1 MSNGCY
7 GHIPCKLE
15 SRLHQ
20 ERSAQSLTDYDPFSL
35 RDLLRMVRNVFQH
48 HDDNYKDLVASSM
61 EDPLVGNSMGSTY
74 DYLLGGFDNL
84 LAVAYQLVVSSH
96 FFPDEFR

>member
-1 MSNGCY
+1 MMIGLPNTSDEYQYLLQHIWVLCDLKYGWY

-15 SRLHQ
+15 SRFHQ

-48 HDDNYKDLVASSM
+48 HDDNYKVIFFLLSYNFFSM
-61 EDPLVGNSMGSTY
+61 KLQG
-74 DYLLGGFDNL
+74 LK
-84 LAVAYQLVVSSH
+84 
-96 FFPDEFR
+96 

>member
-1 MSNGCY
+1 
-7 GHIPCKLE
+7 
-15 SRLHQ
+15 
-20 ERSAQSLTDYDPFSL
+20 
-35 RDLLRMVRNVFQH
+35 
-48 HDDNYKDLVASSM
+48 M